1 MGTRRKSSGWEQFYQ
16 IADIAGSPD
25 TTYIANAAVQGTGWW
40 GTDGVG
46 AGAVDLYAI
55 AGAGLNLDA
64 VKLEFIF
71 TISFATD
78 ADGKTADFELY
89 TSMGE
94 TGPREFVAKLGLIA
108 GKAEVVAT
116 ADTLL
121 WVDTIVVTTD
131 GRGKDAD
138 TIGGNKVIVNNT
150 ATDNVASVIVPV
162 LGKRF
167 WEGLFTGAGSTGT
180 ICTAYYRWYTE

>member
-46 AGAVDLYAI
+46 AGAIDLYAI

-94 TGPREFVAKLGLIA
+94 TGPREFVAKLALIA
-108 GKAEVVAT
+108 GKAEVVAS

-121 WVDTIVVTTD
+121 WADSITATTD
-131 GRGKDAD
+131 GRGLTAD
-138 TIGGNKVIVNNT
+138 KVSINNHN
-150 ATDNVASVIVPV
+150 ADNVASVIVPV

-167 WEGLFTGAGSTGT
+167 WEGLFTGAGSTGA

>member
-1 MGTRRKSSGWEQFYQ
+1 MAPRRKSSGWEQFYQ
-16 IADIAGSPD
+16 NTDVAGSPD
-25 TTYIANAAVQGTGWW
+25 TTYIANAAVQGLGWW
-40 GTDGVG
+40 GTDGAG
-46 AGAVDLYAI
+46 AGALDLYDI
-55 AGAGLNLDA
+55 AGAGVNLDA

-78 ADGKTADFELY
+78 ADDKDADFELY
-89 TSMGE
+89 CSMGE
-94 TGPREFVAKLGLIA
+94 TGPREFVANLALIA
-108 GKAEVVAT
+108 GKAEVVAA

-121 WVDTIVVTTD
+121 WADSITATTD
-131 GRGKDAD
+131 GRG
-138 TIGGNKVIVNNT
+138 TGNKVIVNNHN
-150 ATDNVASVIVPV
+150 ADNVASVIVPV

>member
-46 AGAVDLYAI
+46 AGAIDLYAI

-78 ADGKTADFELY
+78 ADGKIADFELY

-94 TGPREFVAKLGLIA
+94 TGPREFVAKLALIA
-108 GKAEVVAT
+108 GKAEVVAS

-121 WVDTIVVTTD
+121 WADSITATTD
-131 GRGKDAD
+131 GRGLTA
-138 TIGGNKVIVNNT
+138 NKVSINNHN
-150 ATDNVASVIVPV
+150 ADNVASVIVPV